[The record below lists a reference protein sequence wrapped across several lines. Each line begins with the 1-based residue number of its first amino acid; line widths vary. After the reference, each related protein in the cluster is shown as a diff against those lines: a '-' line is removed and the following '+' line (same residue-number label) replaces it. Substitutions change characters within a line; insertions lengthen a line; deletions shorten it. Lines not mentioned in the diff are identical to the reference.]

1 MPLFFC
7 MCAFVFCVARSQ
19 VMRSHRAM
27 DRVGATFLQLK
38 LVVEDRNN
46 VERGTDTVNMELSL
60 EQFYAFLGE
69 MEKAYS
75 ALSAFV

>member
-1 MPLFFC
+1 
-7 MCAFVFCVARSQ
+7 
-19 VMRSHRAM
+19 MRRRLTRVHQHRAM

-38 LVVEDRNN
+38 LVLEQRNN
-46 VERGTDTVNMELSL
+46 AVRGTDTLNMELSL

>member
-1 MPLFFC
+1 
-7 MCAFVFCVARSQ
+7 
-19 VMRSHRAM
+19 M

-38 LVVEDRNN
+38 LVLEQRNN
-46 VERGTDTVNMELSL
+46 AARGTDTVNMELSL